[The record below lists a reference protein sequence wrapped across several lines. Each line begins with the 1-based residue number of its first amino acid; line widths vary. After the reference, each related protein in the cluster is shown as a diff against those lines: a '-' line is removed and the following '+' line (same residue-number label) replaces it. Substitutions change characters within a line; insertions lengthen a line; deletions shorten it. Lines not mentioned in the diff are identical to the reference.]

1 MPPKN
6 PVTATPVEEKL
17 DEIVLHLKR
26 LDRRDRMRTIGGFI
40 RGFLALIPL
49 LLLLWSV
56 WYFVQHGDEI
66 MKKIADQAA
75 SSAAEFTQQK
85 GQGLLDQLKKE
96 YSFPNK

>member
-6 PVTATPVEEKL
+6 PVTATTVEAKL
-17 DEIVLHLKR
+17 DEIVLHLRR

-56 WYFVQHGDEI
+56 WYFIQHGDEI

-96 YSFPNK
+96 YSYPNK